1 MPSVAKSKSWYIR
14 ITAPHEHITN
24 KLVEVRGWIDY
35 DGDMAGFHIGGR
47 TGKPHVHIALR
58 LKSELQKQSI
68 DARFKK
74 LYDVKGA
81 DYSSKVWDGDNKAL
95 SYMYHDEKG
104 RVENRL
110 GLSEAEVA
118 DLQRMNKIVQET
130 VKIAKEKA
138 SYKIVDYV
146 LEKIREDRE
155 DAIWSAYEI
164 GWCIQQ
170 AIYSGRFHE
179 PGDFMLERYV
189 NEILCKQ
196 CKSED
201 DLRRMFNDRVSRMKV
216 FSPPRV

>member
-1 MPSVAKSKSWYIR
+1 MPSVAKSKLWYIR

-24 KLVEVRGWIDY
+24 KLKEVRGWIDY
-35 DGDMAGFHIGGR
+35 DADMAGFHIGGR
-47 TGKPHVHIALR
+47 TGKPHVHVALR

-74 LYDVKGA
+74 LFDVKGA

-95 SYMYHDEKG
+95 SYMYHDESG
-104 RVENRL
+104 HVENNL
-110 GLSEAEVA
+110 GLSDAEVA
-118 DLQRMNKIVQET
+118 DLRRMNSIVQET

-146 LEKIREDRE
+146 LEKIKESG
-155 DAIWSAYEI
+155 IQWTAYEI

-179 PGDFMLERYV
+179 PGDFQLERYI

-196 CKSED
+196 CESED
-201 DLRRMFNDRVSRMKV
+201 DLRRMFDNRISRMKI
-216 FSPPRV
+216 FSSGRI